1 MYEPNEPHDEWGRPL
16 PEPTKQPSY
25 INKAR
30 DVFFYTFLGLFF
42 LLIFGWI
49 LIIFLPYYFG
59 KAVWEKF
66 ELWYLNRLQK

>member
-16 PEPTKQPSY
+16 LEPTKEPSY
-25 INKAR
+25 IDKAR

-66 ELWYLNRLQK
+66 ELWYINRLQK